1 MKFILICF
9 SMLLFGF
16 VSQAQSRTAFLNI
29 TLTDLQSVSLMN
41 PALNKISETRDGSQ
55 KGPLQILRS
64 SSSQVKQIDSK
75 TLEYEKLYKEFYSDE
90 AAKST
95 SSGTENIY
103 KLAATRPNK
112 LLPNQN
118 TSYLVIY
125 QVDPR

>member
-1 MKFILICF
+1 MKLILICF

-16 VSQAQSRTAFLNI
+16 VSQAQSHTAFLNI

-41 PALNKISETRDGSQ
+41 PANKTSETRDDSQ
-55 KGPLQILRS
+55 RGPLQILRS

-75 TLEYEKLYKEFYSDE
+75 TLEYEKLYREFYSYE

-95 SSGTENIY
+95 SSGNANIY
-103 KLAATRPNK
+103 KLAATRPTK

-118 TSYLVIY
+118 TSYLVVY